1 METSREKRNR
11 QYREAI
17 EIVNREDIS
26 LSSALCYVKNGYYKH
41 TRPWVDESSPTGMS
55 QICDYDGYG
64 TCQYP
69 CNGDC

>member
-17 EIVNREDIS
+17 EIVNSENIP
-26 LSSALCYVKNGYYKH
+26 LGSALCYVKNGYYKQ
-41 TRPWVDESSPTGMS
+41 TRPWVDPNSPTGMS
-55 QICDYDGYG
+55 QICDYVG